1 MYRDVFWRSIDLDN
15 LCRNYVIERSRY
27 EYTYFDEDNKGEEN
41 ALTRINNGFKI
52 AIGNLKRF
60 LRNLVQLVKNSF
72 IFSFGGCFD
81 GRSLFTSGCWIL
93 PVTLV
98 ASGLLARDEVC
109 PLVDNNFMGKCSI
122 CLIERILLT

>member
-60 LRNLVQLVKNSF
+60 LRNLVQSVKNSF

-109 PLVDNNFMGKCSI
+109 PLVDNNFMGKC
-122 CLIERILLT
+122 